1 MKQVLAMK
9 APAPA
14 PTPAPAPAI
23 QRHVFSVLVNDEP
36 GVLARVIGLFS
47 GRGYNIESLAVANVD
62 PEKTLSRI
70 TIVSSGTPQIL
81 EQIEAQLN
89 RIVPVRKVVD
99 LTRQGPTVERE
110 MALVKVEGTGPKRME
125 ALKVAEAA
133 KAVARDASP
142 EAFIFELTG
151 TAEEVDNFVNLM
163 RPLGLIE
170 VARSG
175 VLGLARGAKAV

>member
-1 MKQVLAMK
+1 MT
-9 APAPA
+9 APS
-14 PTPAPAPAI
+14 PAI

-47 GRGYNIESLAVANVD
+47 GRGYNIESLTVANVD
-62 PEKTLSRI
+62 PEKALSRI

-99 LTRQGPTVERE
+99 LTREGPVVERE
-110 MALVKVEGTGPKRME
+110 MALVKVNGKGDKRME

-133 KAVARDASP
+133 RAVSRDASP
-142 EAFIFELTG
+142 DAFIFEITG
-151 TAEEVDNFVNLM
+151 APEQIDDFINLM
-163 RPLGLIE
+163 RPLGLVE
-170 VARSG
+170 VVRSG
-175 VLGLARGAKAV
+175 VLGLSRGGKVA